1 MARRGRPFVVAWHDE
16 DTEAALRAA
25 YRAERD
31 PALRQRLQALW
42 LLRSGE
48 RAVGEVV
55 RVIGVDYRTVQRW
68 VAWYRRAAGYLVPS
82 ARWTGQG
89 PVADAGAAGGVGAGR
104 GDGTLSEC
112 RGHWG
117 LGEGDV
123 WGELHRG
130 RHVQPAGALTLCS
143 QSATPAAHQRQPRRP
158 GGVEKGGLRD
168 TLHAAGITLEAGVGW
183 ADEMRLGLIGTMRRV
198 WGRRG
203 VKVRQRLQI
212 VYEWRYLHLVVE
224 PSSGTLW
231 WFWSH
236 AMRATVART
245 LIEATQQET
254 DLAVLVW
261 DRAPSHRD
269 ATVQAM
275 GLPLIEQ
282 PPGTRLRV
290 SPKLN
295 PVERVFE
302 YLRGQIEGVVYPT
315 IGDKVAAVEA
325 ILEELDAHP
334 ERVQALNG
342 SLLTG
347 VRSG

>member
-1 MARRGRPFVVAWHDE
+1 VG
-16 DTEAALRAA
+16 
-25 YRAERD
+25 
-31 PALRQRLQALW
+31 
-42 LLRSGE
+42 SG
-48 RAVGEVV
+48 
-55 RVIGVDYRTVQRW
+55 
-68 VAWYRRAAGYLVPS
+68 PS
-82 ARWTGQG
+82 ARSCASSASITAPSSAGLPGTGGLPAIWSHRLGG
-89 PVADAGAAGGVGAGR
+89 PGKAPWLTPEQQEALAQDVATGRFRNAVAIGAWVNQMYGVSYTEGGMDSLLERLRCAPNVPR
-104 GDGTLSEC
+104 P
-112 RGHWG
+112 
-117 LGEGDV
+117 
-123 WGELHRG
+123 LHTNANLAD
-130 RHVQPAGALTLCS
+130 QEAWK
-143 QSATPAAHQRQPRRP
+143 
-158 GGVEKGGLRD
+158 KGGLRD
-168 TLHAAGITLEAGVGW
+168 TLHAAGIALEAGVGW

-245 LIEATQQET
+245 LIGATQKET

-290 SPKLN
+290 SPELN

-302 YLRGQIEGVVYPT
+302 YLRGQIEGAVYPT

-334 ERVQALNG
+334 ERVQALTRWRWTADT
-342 SLLTG
+342 LAQLPEKHAA
-347 VRSG
+347 